1 MLVLPPHWINNR
13 QEKDVYSRLFA
24 LDGTVYR
31 LKDGRKTI
39 RFTRDGK
46 HYFAKLYYG
55 IGWKRLVK
63 YIFQMRL
70 PVLSAQIEWESIQRL
85 NNLGIKTL
93 QIVGYGK
100 RGWNPAKLQS
110 FIITKELSNSISL
123 EDFCRT
129 WPTDPVSPLLKRT
142 MIRQIARITRILHEN
157 GMCHRDYYICHFL
170 LDISKGKDR
179 LDYQHLQ
186 LYLIDLHRVTLRR
199 RISRR
204 SRIKDLGA
212 LYFSCMDI
220 GLSRRDLMRFIQ
232 IYRDQPLRAVMMRET
247 AFWLQVK
254 RRGHSLYRKIFQK
267 NPENMCKF

>member
-1 MLVLPPHWINNR
+1 MLVLPANWTANR
-13 QEKDVYSRLFA
+13 PEKEVYSRLFA

-31 LKDGRKTI
+31 FKDGRKTI
-39 RFTRDGK
+39 RFTHDGK

-55 IGWKRLVK
+55 IGWKTLLK
-63 YIFQMRL
+63 YLFQMRL

-93 QIVGYGK
+93 QLVGYGK

-110 FIITKELSNSISL
+110 FVITKELGNSISL

-129 WPTDPVSPLLKRT
+129 WPTDPVRPVLKR
-142 MIRQIARITRILHEN
+142 ALITRIAQITRMLHEN

-170 LDISKGKDR
+170 LDITEGRAK
-179 LDYQHLQ
+179 LDHRRLQ
-186 LYLIDLHRVTLRR
+186 LYLIDLHRVKMRR
-199 RISRR
+199 QISLR

-212 LYFSCMDI
+212 LYFSSMDI
-220 GLSRRDLMRFIQ
+220 GLTRRDLMRFIQ
-232 IYRDQPLRAVMMRET
+232 IYRDQPLRTVLRREN
-247 AFWLQVK
+247 AFWSQVK

-267 NPENMCKF
+267 NPEATCQL